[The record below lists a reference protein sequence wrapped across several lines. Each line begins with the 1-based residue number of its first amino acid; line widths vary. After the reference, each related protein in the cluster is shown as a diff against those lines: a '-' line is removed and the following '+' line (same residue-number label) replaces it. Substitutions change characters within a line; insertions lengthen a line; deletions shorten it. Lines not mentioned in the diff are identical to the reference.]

1 MKKVMVITSNFPKY
15 NKDISGWF
23 IHELSKRLRNKGFKM
38 FALAPH
44 CYNAK
49 FKEEIDAVNVYRFSY
64 FYPHRL
70 QKLAYENGIS
80 YNLKNNPLAKIQ
92 TPLFFL
98 SELFF
103 AIWVIRKEKVE
114 VIHSH
119 WLVPQGLVGAICR
132 KIFGIPHI
140 ATIHSSEITLVK
152 KIPAGRKIVE
162 FIVNNTDIIV
172 SVSSHRAN
180 ELLTFI
186 SLKASDV
193 TKEKIE
199 VIPMGVDLSDF
210 RNEINKDELK
220 LKYGINSKFI
230 VLFVGRLVEVKGC
243 EFLIEGFKSR
253 IDKRDYIQLV
263 IVGSGPLEAKLK
275 KMVEEL
281 NLKEYVRFEGF
292 VEHNIIGDYYS
303 LSDIVVFP
311 SIVDSSGFEE
321 GLPVVLLEA
330 LANGKPIVA
339 TRTKGAMEVIEDGW
353 NGVLVEQKNP
363 EQIAEK
369 VLELL
374 DDEELRTRFSKNAL
388 ETAKKYDWDVITEK
402 YLKIINEVIVNG

>member
-1 MKKVMVITSNFPKY
+1 MVIVSCFPKH
-15 NKDISGWF
+15 KDDPGDF
-23 IHELSKRLRNKGFKM
+23 VYDLTKKLKEKGFNISV
-38 FALAPH
+38 LTPH
-44 CYNAK
+44 VINSK
-49 FKEEIDAVNVYRFSY
+49 FKENINGLKVYRFPY
-64 FYPHRL
+64 FYPFEF
-70 QKLAYENGIS
+70 QKLAYGSGIP
-80 YNLKNNPLAKIQ
+80 YNLKNSYLAKIQ

-98 SELFF
+98 SELFY

-132 KIFGIPHI
+132 NIFGIPHI
-140 ATIHSSEITLVK
+140 ATLHSSEITLVK
-152 KIPAGRKIVE
+152 KIPAGRRIAE
-162 FIVNNTDIIV
+162 FIVNNTNVIV
-172 SVSSHRAN
+172 SVSLHRAK

-199 VIPMGVDLSDF
+199 VIPMGVYLSDF

-220 LKYGINSKFI
+220 VKYGINSKFV

-243 EFLIEGFKSR
+243 EYLIEGFKSVA
-253 IDKRDYIQLV
+253 DKFDDVQLI
-263 IVGSGPLEAKLK
+263 IVGTGPLETELK
-275 KMVEEL
+275 KVVKEL
-281 NLKEYVRFEGF
+281 DLNECIGFEGF
-292 VEHNIIGDYYS
+292 VEHIKIGDYYS

-321 GLPVVLLEA
+321 GSPVVLLEA
-330 LANGKPIVA
+330 LAVGKPIVA
-339 TRTKGAMEVIEDGW
+339 TRTKGVMEVITDEW
-353 NGVLVEQKNP
+353 NGVLVEQKNS

-374 DDEELRTRFSKNAL
+374 NDKELRARFSKNAL
-388 ETAKKYDWDVITEK
+388 DAGKKYDWDIISRK
-402 YLKIINEVIVNG
+402 YFDVMQNLVNRR